1 MIGQDGV
8 QFGHGDAEIPDE
20 EETAFLVFSGELDI
34 ATAAEVRER
43 LASVE
48 VLDAPR
54 VHVDLE
60 QVTFLDSSTI
70 GLLAATCK
78 RVRSSGGSFS
88 ITCGYG
94 HVRRVFEV
102 SGLIDY
108 FDMEDTL

>member
-1 MIGQDGV
+1 MVQDGLH
-8 QFGHGDAEIPDE
+8 FGNTDSSLPGED
-20 EETAFLVFSGELDI
+20 ETAFLEFSGELDI
-34 ATAAEVRER
+34 ATAPELREQ

-54 VHVDLE
+54 VHVDLK

-70 GLLAATCK
+70 GLLATTCK
-78 RVRSSGGSFS
+78 RIRAAGGSFS
-88 ITCGYG
+88 ITCGEG

-108 FDMEDTL
+108 FEIEDAS